1 MKTEE
6 GRAAGF
12 SSGLALGKRSGA
24 LSCQQEVEEVA
35 VPLRENAFTSSRE
48 VKRLQEKVAM
58 LEAKLEEAESSVKKL
73 KKEADQLT
81 SAFRE
86 ACQPSCCRSRS
97 WIPPVF
103 EKDHDM
109 SWFIVDDGFPEYE
122 VLQAKKRA
130 AEPSALKKVAGLVSN
145 AFGLERNFSA

>member
-48 VKRLQEKVAM
+48 VRKLQERVAE
-58 LEAKLEEAESSVKKL
+58 LEAKLEEAEESARKL
-73 KKEADQLT
+73 RKESDQLA

-86 ACQPSCCRSRS
+86 ARQPSCCRSRS

-109 SWFIVDDGFPEYE
+109 SWFIVDEGFPEYE
-122 VLQAKKRA
+122 ALQAKKRA
-130 AEPSALKKVAGLVSN
+130 TEQSTIKRVAGIVSN
-145 AFGLERNFSA
+145 VFGLEKNSPV